1 MSTTEYLLNA
11 VMLAFILITNHGCT
25 TLTRR
30 RNMLPLV
37 LAGVLSVV
45 FLLHLPT
52 IGNDVTLEVT
62 GGIAGVILGV
72 LAALAV
78 RLDLRPDGSVGAT
91 AGGAFAGLWVLTI
104 GGRMVFAYGAEH
116 WFPHAIATFSRAHEI
131 TGAQAWTAAF
141 ILMAVIMLATRALLT
156 QTMGAR
162 LVHNGG
168 GSEAPGTTSNDPPG
182 QRPERPVLT

>member
-11 VMLAFILITNHGCT
+11 VMLAFILITNHGCM

-52 IGNDVTLEVT
+52 IGHDITLEVT
-62 GGIAGVILGV
+62 GGIAGVTLGV
-72 LAALAV
+72 LAAFAV
-78 RLDLRPDGSVGAT
+78 RLELRPDGSVGAT
-91 AGGAFAGLWVLTI
+91 AGGAFASLWVLAI
-104 GGRMVFAYGAEH
+104 GGRMVFAYGADH
-116 WFPHAIATFSRAHEI
+116 WFPHAIATFSQAHLI

-141 ILMAVIMLATRALLT
+141 ILMAVTMLATRALLT
-156 QTMGAR
+156 QALGTR
-162 LVHNGG
+162 LVHNAK
-168 GSEAPGTTSNDPPG
+168 SACPACVPATNLPGNYPSS
-182 QRPERPVLT
+182 RS